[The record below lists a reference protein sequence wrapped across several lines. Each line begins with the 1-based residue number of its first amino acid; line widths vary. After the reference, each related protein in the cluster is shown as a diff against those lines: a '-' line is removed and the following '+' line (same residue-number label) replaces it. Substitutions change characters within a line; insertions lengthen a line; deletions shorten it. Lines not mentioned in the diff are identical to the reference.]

1 MQSVL
6 TLKGV
11 TWNVFNENKQIQ
23 AAFTAAV
30 SDMLPS
36 IEANDVFGVR
46 AIQNKNRRRLSSS
59 NPRRLEESFIVR
71 YNVKTKSREIVD
83 QVQAKMDE
91 STFNDEFVQMLKKEI
106 NEESLPAPF
115 DVVSASS
122 TVVNQETNTKTA
134 VDTTIKQENDSSDN
148 NDASVA
154 AAGNNNN
161 DDGEKSQKS
170 RGFDFKAAAGA
181 AGVILVFCAAV
192 WFMVVRPK
200 QQKVREAKRKTIE
213 MECMKAN
220 FAQIQKQAKMGS
232 FRWQD
237 ANPAFDRES
246 KLSAAV
252 AVTATEPAQAH
263 PAHVGGHIEGKVFD
277 TTQPTL
283 RFHRH
288 LTENGEDYYENNA
301 SGEVLWELPDGATVI
316 E

>member
-1 MQSVL
+1 MSKISGSASASGSVSGSDEVITYILFMQSVL

-122 TVVNQETNTKTA
+122 TVV
-134 VDTTIKQENDSSDN
+134 S
-148 NDASVA
+148 
-154 AAGNNNN
+154 
-161 DDGEKSQKS
+161 
-170 RGFDFKAAAGA
+170 
-181 AGVILVFCAAV
+181 LL
-192 WFMVVRPK
+192 
-200 QQKVREAKRKTIE
+200 
-213 MECMKAN
+213 
-220 FAQIQKQAKMGS
+220 
-232 FRWQD
+232 
-237 ANPAFDRES
+237 
-246 KLSAAV
+246 LSLAL
-252 AVTATEPAQAH
+252 
-263 PAHVGGHIEGKVFD
+263 
-277 TTQPTL
+277 L
-283 RFHRH
+283 RRCCSM
-288 LTENGEDYYENNA
+288 L
-301 SGEVLWELPDGATVI
+301 LLLLL
-316 E
+316 